1 MKRVAYI
8 FFTIFVAGL
17 LLAFMMDDDDQK
29 PKMGKDNR
37 ISVER
42 VLEVVNLNF
51 HKDVGQTSII
61 FQFAPEDSIKLECEE
76 CIARIANAEEKGS
89 MKIKL
94 QSIDKTEEL
103 KVTSFNRW
111 IRINSSNGKVGI
123 VFERDGVGEKVL
135 TIKSLKILRK
145 TRSPYLD
152 EEGVP
157 MGLLDINNLYID
169 KLTKDNTEIQTTFF
183 FKLKSDDKLKVDII
197 GANGAVPANLI
208 CSFYKFGE
216 EYDKKPMATGQE
228 LPVPPIDG
236 GQDLFGFEF
245 AHIKDVKGTNA
256 YHLDIA
262 RIPLHTAGY
271 RTIEDSVIK
280 GDTVIPLDTI
290 MIAEPGFYEGPIFHY
305 IGPEGM
311 VKSSI
316 TGRYNLRSDRNFRAC
331 YDLTLSDEGLPSEP
345 CSGCDTFWAFWLG
358 AGNANINRYLLQD
371 SLRKQALKGG
381 LIEGYAKSMKT
392 RGNSRGV
399 FPPPMPGERV
409 FYAIVQQ
416 ADKQRFLTSEFNELD
431 WDGND
436 SLHTWSSEDFVPLKE
451 GKLHY
456 VPGSA
461 LSLCVCN
468 SSSVATV
475 PFMFKFQQF
484 LTIPRAKDSLE
495 KVIPIPPQKN
505 PFDVEPSEMQ

>member
-1 MKRVAYI
+1 MKKTLFI
-8 FFTIFVAGL
+8 FLSVLAAGV
-17 LLAFMMDDDDQK
+17 LLAFMMDDDQL
-29 PKMGKDNR
+29 PKKDRDNR

-42 VLEVVNLNF
+42 VLEATNLSF

-61 FQFAPEDSIKLECEE
+61 FQFAPDDSIKIECED
-76 CIARIANAEEKGS
+76 CILRMAGGDDKGGMS
-89 MKIKL
+89 MKL
-94 QSIDKTEEL
+94 QSIDKTEPL

-111 IRINSSNGKVGI
+111 IRLNSSNGKLGI

-135 TIKSLKILRK
+135 NIRSLKVLRK

-152 EEGVP
+152 EGGVA
-157 MGLLDINNLYID
+157 MGLLDINNLYVD
-169 KLTKDNTEIQTTFF
+169 KLTKDNTAIQTTFF
-183 FKLKSDDKLKVDII
+183 FKLKAADKIKVDII

-208 CSFYKFGE
+208 CSFYKIGE
-216 EYDKKPMATGQE
+216 EYDKKPMMTGSE
-228 LPVPPIDG
+228 IPVPAIDG

-245 AHIKDVKGTNA
+245 AHIKDVKGVNA

-271 RTIEDSVIK
+271 RTINDSIVKGDSVI
-280 GDTVIPLDTI
+280 PNDTI
-290 MIAEPGFYEGPIFHY
+290 MIAEPGFYEGPIFHFT
-305 IGPEGM
+305 GPEGN
-311 VKSSI
+311 VRGSI
-316 TGRYNLRSDRNFRAC
+316 PGRYNMRIDRNFRAC

-345 CSGCDTFWAFWLG
+345 CVGCDTFWAFWLG

-371 SLRKQALKGG
+371 SLRKLANKGG
-381 LIEGYAKSMKT
+381 LIEAYAKSMKI

-399 FPPPMPGERV
+399 FPATMPGERV
-409 FYAIVQQ
+409 FFAVIQQ
-416 ADKQRFLTSEFNELD
+416 TDKQRFLTGEFSEVD

-436 SLHTWSSEDFVPLKE
+436 SLHTWSSEDFVPAKQ

-468 SSSVATV
+468 SSSVSTV

-484 LTIPRAKDSLE
+484 LTIPRAKDSVE
-495 KVIPIPPQKN
+495 KVIPKTGSL
-505 PFDVEPSEMQ
+505 FEVEPSEVQ